1 MLINENELKKYV
13 KRLESV
19 PFAPVAKSSAT
30 FFFGIDT
37 GKTVDDGQFVMEV
50 KDKKETGSAASVKP
64 GLVLLK
70 EEDAKGRLYTKVV
83 LAYADINYSPKFN
96 LDAYLDFV
104 EAKINK
110 KDRALLTELDAYL
123 VKPEYIFAE
132 FEI

>member
-1 MLINENELKKYV
+1 
-13 KRLESV
+13 
-19 PFAPVAKSSAT
+19 
-30 FFFGIDT
+30 
-37 GKTVDDGQFVMEV
+37 MEV

-110 KDRALLTELDAYL
+110 KDRAFLTELDAYL

>member
-1 MLINENELKKYV
+1 MLINENELKKYA
-13 KRLESV
+13 KRLENV
-19 PFAPVAKSSAT
+19 PFAPVAKSSAA

-70 EEDAKGRLYTKVV
+70 EKDAKGRLYTKVV

-110 KDRALLTELDAYL
+110 KDRAFLTELDAYL